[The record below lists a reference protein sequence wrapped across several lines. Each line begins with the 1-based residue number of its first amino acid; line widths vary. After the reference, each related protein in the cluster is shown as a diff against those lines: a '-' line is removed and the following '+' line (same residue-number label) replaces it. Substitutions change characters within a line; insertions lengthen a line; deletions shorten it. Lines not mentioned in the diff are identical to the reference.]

1 MASAVSGC
9 WPSSVQRT
17 LLKWQTHAEYTTSH
31 TRLNSLIVA
40 KQGQT
45 EDHKHMITY
54 NSSTTTITLSTCTH
68 TAFRVRTSE
77 GWIKLGRC
85 YAPSRVLFYT
95 CFAKVTSEMPY
106 ACDMAGTQTTFLPR
120 VRVGESSYAVGHALV
135 PSQGVE

>member
-31 TRLNSLIVA
+31 TSLNSLTVA

-45 EDHKHMITY
+45 ENHKHMITY

-68 TAFRVRTSE
+68 TAFQVCTRE
-77 GWIKLGRC
+77 GWIKLGCC
-85 YAPSRVLFYT
+85 YAPRRVLYT
-95 CFAKVTSEMPY
+95 SFATVTSEMSY
-106 ACDMAGTQTTFLPR
+106 ACDMAGTQTTYLPR
-120 VRVGESSYAVGHALV
+120 VRVGNLCGRSCLV
-135 PSQGVE
+135 AQGIE

>member
-68 TAFRVRTSE
+68 GFSSAHKRRV
-77 GWIKLGRC
+77 
-85 YAPSRVLFYT
+85 
-95 CFAKVTSEMPY
+95 
-106 ACDMAGTQTTFLPR
+106 DQTGSLLCP
-120 VRVGESSYAVGHALV
+120 
-135 PSQGVE
+135 